1 MLNLIGP
8 AVDQSGE
15 FVANISTNESSQ
27 HFHISFLVFR

>member
-15 FVANISTNESSQ
+15 FLKNISTNEISQ
-27 HFHISFLVFR
+27 TFLYLIFSF